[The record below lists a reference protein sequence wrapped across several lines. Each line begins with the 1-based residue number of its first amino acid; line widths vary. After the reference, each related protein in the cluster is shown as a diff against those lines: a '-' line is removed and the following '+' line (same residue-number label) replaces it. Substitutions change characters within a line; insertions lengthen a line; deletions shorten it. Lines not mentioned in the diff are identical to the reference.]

1 VLKKFIIPTLRRE
14 LASNLIAVAVDGS
27 VARNEDTCYSDLELM
42 IFVKDK
48 RTLPHGFSKVHD
60 GLLVEGLFITE
71 RDYYKMIQ
79 EPSDQWY
86 LAGSDRLLPVVNKK
100 FLQKLK
106 RYRVKNIERKCNAL
120 TMETL
125 HEVQEAFG
133 KLLTAIDTRNR
144 ENLFVI
150 LSDVVHSMLKLL
162 SFINQI
168 PYTSS
173 KKFIT
178 EAKKFR
184 EKPEG
189 FDDFF
194 DLVTEAAYT
203 DWQLLEKY
211 AVRLFNGV
219 EDYFKAMYANAIYDG
234 DLSTI
239 YRMNRKKKRR

>member
-48 RTLPHGFSKVHD
+48 RKLPHGFSKVHD

-71 RDYYKMIQ
+71 RDYYKIIA
-79 EPSDQWY
+79 EPNPQWY
-86 LAGSDRLLPVVNKK
+86 LAGSDTLLNKK
-100 FLQKLK
+100 FFKKLEN
-106 RYRVKNIERKCNAL
+106 YRVRNKIEKCTAL
-120 TMETL
+120 ARGSL

-133 KLLTAIDTRNR
+133 KLFTAIDSRNH

-150 LSDVVHSMLKLL
+150 LSDVVHSVLKLQ
-162 SFINQI
+162 SFINQK

-178 EAKKFR
+178 EARKFR
-184 EKPEG
+184 KRPEG

-194 DLVTEAAYT
+194 DLVTQAGYS
-203 DWQLLEKY
+203 DWTLLEKH
-211 AVRLFNGV
+211 AVKLFKGI
-219 EDYFKAMYANAIYDG
+219 EDYFKVEYGGAMYDN
-234 DLSTI
+234 DLKTI
-239 YRMNRKKKRR
+239 YRKKNKKRR